1 MRARRSK
8 KEPRQRP
15 FSPGQ
20 RGPARESE
28 GASGSDAGS
37 GKASRWAS
45 DDKIVAA
52 VLAIIRE
59 EGLDAVTI
67 EGVTARSGVAKTTI
81 YRRYSDRFEL
91 LADVLDR
98 LTPSILRSRDF
109 DLSKDGFVALVAGFR
124 KGFEELFGIAA
135 VGRILASDALVNR
148 RWQSRVIFPQVEGL
162 REFMAQGVRR
172 GLFATEID
180 YDYIVDMIVG
190 AMLVR
195 TALRGELPANW
206 ADRVVETL
214 WPLIH
219 HRRGSTARPDGGR

>member
-1 MRARRSK
+1 MNA
-8 KEPRQRP
+8 PRP
-15 FSPGQ
+15 SPLSPG
-20 RGPARESE
+20 RRPPARERKD
-28 GASGSDAGS
+28 ASGSGPGS
-37 GKASRWAS
+37 EQTSRWAS

-59 EGLDAVTI
+59 EGLDAVTV

-81 YRRYSDRFEL
+81 YRRYRDRYEL

-109 DLSKDGFVALVAGFR
+109 DLSKDGFIALVAGFR

-135 VGRILASDALVNR
+135 VGRILASGATVNR
-148 RWQSRVIFPQVEGL
+148 RWQSKVIFPQVEGL
-162 REFMAQGVRR
+162 REFMTQGVRQ
-172 GLFATEID
+172 GLFVTEID

-195 TALRGELPANW
+195 TALRGELPADW
-206 ADRVVETL
+206 ANRVIETL

-219 HRRGSTARPDGGR
+219 RRGGSTAQAKQR